1 MAENDIVTPLGP
13 IRNAED
19 FMGFIEQINGNPD
32 LLATLPQEDAQMYR
46 TYNEMQAEY
55 NQLRAALYLPLE
67 VDQETRETAIS
78 LILTARRRYII
89 GEEVVEQ
96 VEEDHQEQEE
106 PEEEEEAMEP
116 GLGAQEDENGGN
128 EEANVVQAVQEPRQG
143 QQG

>member
-32 LLATLPQEDAQMYR
+32 LLATLPAEDAQMYR

-55 NQLRAALYLPLE
+55 NQLRAALYLPVE
-67 VDQETRETAIS
+67 VDPETRDTAIS
-78 LILTARRRYII
+78 FILTARRRYII
-89 GEEVVEQ
+89 GEEVVGR

-106 PEEEEEAMEP
+106 QEEEEDALAP
-116 GLGAQEDENGGN
+116 GLGVQEEENGGN
-128 EEANVVQAVQEPRQG
+128 EGANAVQEPRQG

>member
-32 LLATLPQEDAQMYR
+32 LLATLPPEDAQMYR

-67 VDQETRETAIS
+67 VDQETRETGIS

-89 GEEVVEQ
+89 GEEVVGP
-96 VEEDHQEQEE
+96 VEEDHQEQDEQ
-106 PEEEEEAMEP
+106 EEEEEALEP

-128 EEANVVQAVQEPRQG
+128 EGVVVVQEPRQG